1 VRIVKKKSVEPVQR
15 IVIRNA
21 DFEVIREVVEADEIV
36 EIQRLLTDRS
46 KVPRPDTVAW
56 THKFDFVPG
65 SRWLYSTD
73 GYFCV
78 LSKANVPFF
87 KIADTAE
94 LNDFLGIADLPER
107 A

>member
-1 VRIVKKKSVEPVQR
+1 MKIMQKKSVEPVQK

-21 DFEVIREVVEADEIV
+21 DFEVIREVIEADELA
-36 EIQRLLTDRS
+36 EFQHLLANRS
-46 KVPRPDTVAW
+46 EVPRPDTVTW

-65 SRWLYSTD
+65 SRWLYSID

-87 KIADTAE
+87 KILDADAI
-94 LNDFLGIADLPER
+94 NAFLGIADSTER

>member
-1 VRIVKKKSVEPVQR
+1 MSKKSVEPVQK

-21 DFEVIREVVEADEIV
+21 DFEVIRQVIDADELA
-36 EIQRLLTDRS
+36 EIQRLLADRS
-46 KVPRPDTVAW
+46 EIPRPENVTW

-65 SRWLYSTD
+65 SRWLYSTN
-73 GYFCV
+73 GFFCV

-87 KIADTAE
+87 KILDADAV
-94 LNDFLGIADLPER
+94 NAFLGIADSIER

>member
-1 VRIVKKKSVEPVQR
+1 MKRKSIEPLQK

-21 DFEVIREVVEADEIV
+21 DFEVIREVIEADELV
-36 EIQRLLTDRS
+36 EIQRLLADRS
-46 KVPRPDTVAW
+46 KVPRPETMTW

-87 KIADTAE
+87 KILDAAG
-94 LNDFLGIADLPER
+94 LNQFLGIADSIES